1 MHIEKINDH
10 QIRCT
15 LNQKDLSDRELRIS
29 ELAYGSEKA
38 KALFRD
44 MMQQASYEFGF
55 EAEDIPLMVE
65 AIPMYPD
72 SLVLVITKVDDPDEL
87 DTRFSHFT
95 DDDSDFEN
103 TDMDDIDNVF
113 TIEEDDMSDMD
124 LFDSDI
130 LMEPEPPASDPASTT
145 LPDDAGHSTSDGDFI
160 SLSETLGMERRPKTK
175 DYTASRD
182 VIKIFSF
189 RNLQDLTDLA
199 EYLVYTYY
207 GSNTVYKDEK
217 TGLYY
222 LIAHKSEHSPEEFN
236 KICNIMSEYGRPV
249 HNMYASH
256 SYYEEHYEPL
266 IQEHALQV
274 LASI

>member
-87 DTRFSHFT
+87 DTRFSRFT
-95 DDDSDFEN
+95 DDDDDFEH
-103 TDMDDIDNVF
+103 TDDDDMDNVF
-113 TIEEDDMSDMD
+113 TIEEEDMSDID

-130 LMEPEPPASDPASTT
+130 LMESDTPSTDT
-145 LPDDAGHSTSDGDFI
+145 SSTGLSDNNSHNQSDGDFI
-160 SLSETLGMERRPKTK
+160 SLSEALGMEHRPKTK

-189 RNLQDLTDLA
+189 QSLRDLTSLA

-217 TGLYY
+217 SGLYY

-236 KICNIMSEYGRPV
+236 KICNVMSEYGRPV

-274 LASI
+274 LANI

>member
-72 SLVLVITKVDDPDEL
+72 SLVLVITKVDD
-87 DTRFSHFT
+87 
-95 DDDSDFEN
+95 
-103 TDMDDIDNVF
+103 IDNVF

-130 LMEPEPPASDPASTT
+130 LTEPEPPASDPASTT

-160 SLSETLGMERRPKTK
+160 SLSEALGMERRPKTK
-175 DYTASRD
+175 DYTANRD

-236 KICNIMSEYGRPV
+236 KICNIMGEYGRPV

>member
-87 DTRFSHFT
+87 DTRFSRFT
-95 DDDSDFEN
+95 DDDDDFEH
-103 TDMDDIDNVF
+103 TDDDDMDNVF
-113 TIEEDDMSDMD
+113 TIEEEDMSDMD

-130 LMEPEPPASDPASTT
+130 LMESDTPSTDT
-145 LPDDAGHSTSDGDFI
+145 SSTGLSDDNSHNQSDGDFI
-160 SLSETLGMERRPKTK
+160 SLSEALGMEHRPKTK

-189 RNLQDLTDLA
+189 QNLRDLTSLA

-217 TGLYY
+217 SGLYY

-236 KICNIMSEYGRPV
+236 KICNVMSEYGRPV

>member
-1 MHIEKINDH
+1 
-10 QIRCT
+10 
-15 LNQKDLSDRELRIS
+15 
-29 ELAYGSEKA
+29 
-38 KALFRD
+38 
-44 MMQQASYEFGF
+44 
-55 EAEDIPLMVE
+55 
-65 AIPMYPD
+65 
-72 SLVLVITKVDDPDEL
+72 
-87 DTRFSHFT
+87 
-95 DDDSDFEN
+95 
-103 TDMDDIDNVF
+103 
-113 TIEEDDMSDMD
+113 
-124 LFDSDI
+124 
-130 LMEPEPPASDPASTT
+130 MEPEPPASDPASTT

-160 SLSETLGMERRPKTK
+160 SLSEALGMERRPKTK

>member
-1 MHIEKINDH
+1 MRIEKINDH

-55 EAEDIPLMVE
+55 EADDIPLMVE

-87 DTRFSHFT
+87 DTRFSRFT
-95 DDDSDFEN
+95 DDDSDFDN
-103 TDMDDIDNVF
+103 TEDDLDNVF

-124 LFDSDI
+124 LFDSNI
-130 LMEPEPPASDPASTT
+130 LMEDPSTASDSSSGMSEDTT
-145 LPDDAGHSTSDGDFI
+145 QGTSGGDFI
-160 SLSETLGMERRPKTK
+160 SLSEALGMEHRPKTK
-175 DYTASRD
+175 DYTASHD

-189 RNLQDLTDLA
+189 QSLQDLTGLA
-199 EYLVYTYY
+199 EHLIYTYH
-207 GSNTVYKDEK
+207 GANTVYKDEK
-217 TGLYY
+217 TGVYY
-222 LIAHKSEHSPEEFN
+222 LIAHKSEHTPEEFN
-236 KICNIMSEYGRPV
+236 KICNTMSEYGRPV

-266 IQEHALQV
+266 IRKNALQV

>member
-1 MHIEKINDH
+1 MRIEKINDH

-55 EAEDIPLMVE
+55 EADDIPLMVE

-87 DTRFSHFT
+87 DTRFSRFT
-95 DDDSDFEN
+95 DDDSDFDN
-103 TDMDDIDNVF
+103 TEDDLDNVF

-124 LFDSDI
+124 LFDSNI
-130 LMEPEPPASDPASTT
+130 LMEDPSTASDSSSGMSE
-145 LPDDAGHSTSDGDFI
+145 DATQGTSGGDFI
-160 SLSETLGMERRPKTK
+160 SLSEALGMEHRPKTK
-175 DYTASRD
+175 DYTASHD

-189 RNLQDLTDLA
+189 RSLQDLTGLA
-199 EYLVYTYY
+199 EHLIYTYH
-207 GSNTVYKDEK
+207 GANTVYKDEK
-217 TGLYY
+217 TGVYY
-222 LIAHKSEHSPEEFN
+222 LIAHKSEHTPEEFN
-236 KICNIMSEYGRPV
+236 KICNTMSEYGRPV

-266 IQEHALQV
+266 IRKNALQV

>member
-160 SLSETLGMERRPKTK
+160 SLSEALGMERRPKTK

-189 RNLQDLTDLA
+189 LNLQDLTDLA

-236 KICNIMSEYGRPV
+236 KICNIMGEYGRPV

>member
-1 MHIEKINDH
+1 
-10 QIRCT
+10 
-15 LNQKDLSDRELRIS
+15 
-29 ELAYGSEKA
+29 
-38 KALFRD
+38 
-44 MMQQASYEFGF
+44 
-55 EAEDIPLMVE
+55 
-65 AIPMYPD
+65 
-72 SLVLVITKVDDPDEL
+72 
-87 DTRFSHFT
+87 
-95 DDDSDFEN
+95 
-103 TDMDDIDNVF
+103 
-113 TIEEDDMSDMD
+113 MSDMD

-130 LMEPEPPASDPASTT
+130 LMESDTPSTDT
-145 LPDDAGHSTSDGDFI
+145 SSTVLSDDNSHNQSDGDFI
-160 SLSETLGMERRPKTK
+160 SLSEALGMEHRPKTK

-189 RNLQDLTDLA
+189 QSLRDLTSLA

-217 TGLYY
+217 SGLYY

-236 KICNIMSEYGRPV
+236 KICNVMSEYGRPV

>member
-87 DTRFSHFT
+87 DTRFSRFT
-95 DDDSDFEN
+95 DDDDDFEH
-103 TDMDDIDNVF
+103 TDDDDMDNVF
-113 TIEEDDMSDMD
+113 TIEEEDMSDID

-130 LMEPEPPASDPASTT
+130 LMESDTTSTDT
-145 LPDDAGHSTSDGDFI
+145 SSTGLSDDNSHNQSDGDFI
-160 SLSETLGMERRPKTK
+160 SLSEALGMEHRPKTK

-189 RNLQDLTDLA
+189 QSLRDLTSLA

-217 TGLYY
+217 SGLYY

-236 KICNIMSEYGRPV
+236 KICNVMSEYGRPV